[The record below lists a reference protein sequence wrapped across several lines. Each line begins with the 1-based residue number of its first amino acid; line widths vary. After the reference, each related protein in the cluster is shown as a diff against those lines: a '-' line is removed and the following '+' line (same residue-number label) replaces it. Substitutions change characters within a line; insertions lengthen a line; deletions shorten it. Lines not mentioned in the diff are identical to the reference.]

1 MAPVAS
7 GESQVQMTMVPTS
20 GPGPPGSAGSISL
33 GMLVDFI
40 IQRTYH
46 DLTVLSELLPRKTD
60 MERKIAIVQ
69 FAHRTRQL
77 FVRLL
82 ALVKWA
88 NSAAKVDKCAMIS
101 AFLDQQAMIFVDTA
115 DMLYRMV
122 RELVHARLPSFNIPH
137 AVDVLTTGTYPRLP
151 KCIRDR
157 IVPPDPITP
166 AERKATL
173 LRLNQIIQH
182 RLVTTDLPP
191 QLGNLTIANGRVKF
205 QVSHEFE
212 ATLTLMGDEPA
223 IPWRLL
229 GIKILVEDKDTGN
242 GTALVH
248 SLQVNYIHQLIQSRL
263 FADDRPLYDLYDCLH
278 SFCQSLQLEV
288 LHSQTQ
294 RLIHERWS
302 DHIRLEEY
310 TIGQSLTVS
319 YWRAQLVE
327 AAQNKLEIPVTHKLT
342 IAMHDNDKSRP
353 LQVKH
358 QPPLPSH
365 EPVQVDHAIK
375 SDCLSMEKL
384 LVQTVQARAYA
395 RLKELQLQIKA
406 HNRDDQSLI
415 CGIPPVLKI
424 PILYPCTEVEYMN
437 IVADLQTGMLQ
448 PMFYHGESH
457 LEEMEKNINSD
468 ASRTIRMVSDLR
480 FVIARRR
487 CQHTVLH
494 LPTVCHRKLHLENF
508 QSHPIS
514 KLSSH
519 KVYLRLTRHPGYYLV
534 VEFLEG
540 QQFYEIEYRY
550 HLLQLKDQSVKL
562 KAEGESSDSAVSSHA
577 GSLVTLD
584 PATFS
589 KEVGTATPGIKRKIS
604 IQHGHGGPQLK
615 RERVDAGEPS
625 MYLPDVAHL
634 ISVCDTQIPLISL
647 CQELGR
653 RGIPCQG
660 VQSEGYDVGLGVKL
674 LALPSLRGIPDHVV
688 FKLRSDCLG
697 CTFRLQG
704 KTSRVWTAELVFANC
719 QLVSTTQREQTSSRH
734 VYFTYDGLK
743 PESEPSSSNNT
754 ENANITLVMDK
765 FMQDWHS
772 IAEMY
777 ATVLDFARN
786 YKDPNRQLFQMVEV
800 KSFSYKRLTLSYGV
814 GRSSTVKIQWV
825 PGENGGSFKLG
836 LGMVGRVNNPNCH
849 MVVQSQLQEE
859 FNTHHNI
866 AQLIQV
872 LCETQ
877 SPLQSIIR
885 LPQTTIL
892 GCPNKPLSP
901 TQTFTILPQSSDHV
915 RIAFRNLYC
924 LDVHCRG
931 RNLVA
936 IRDGAYSLFDVS
948 KVVEGFT
955 PTQGLKAFLSMFE
968 DSMAHSRRR
977 SASEDDNP
985 PSPIGMDKL
994 DTYMTQ
1000 HQLHHQTTGASPLP
1014 RTQPSA
1020 YHPMN
1025 PMTPPTSHSNPATPA
1040 SPHTSML
1047 ATSQSYSTSPGS
1059 AYPLASP
1066 PQLTPQHPNP
1076 GAPITSAPTPS
1087 PSMLYGTPSPST
1099 FTSSSPSV
1107 RVPSPSSFVPAPSPQ
1122 SMGIHMGPSPA
1133 FMNPTG
1139 PPSPFHAGLTMPS
1152 PGTRNPW
1159 PGSPSMP
1166 GPSPVSRVG
1175 MASPGVG
1182 SSMLSP
1188 PSRILPQRSWAASIP
1203 TLLSHE
1209 AFATLMTPSP
1219 PPGVMGGPA
1228 AYLCCPLERFLG
1240 CVYMRRHL
1248 QRVIQGEES
1257 LHLLPSS
1264 EPGVILYHV
1273 ESINFRVQLNP
1284 STLQTLHLK
1293 ATPRP
1298 EAMEMWSREELNILE
1313 SFFDTKVVCP
1323 PYKANTLTAFG
1334 RLLCA
1339 PTAVLRDCIQLMRL
1353 ELFPDQALKWHL
1365 QWCLT
1370 IPPSGSPLAPPGTPA
1385 VVIRTKILFFIQ
1397 LTRMGMPPSQDST
1410 VVVPI
1415 LYDPSTNTTQQADI
1429 SNRAGA
1435 SGGAAP
1441 PNALSGMVGDMLK
1454 RWASFSQGQQGND
1467 CTIFPAIRD
1476 LLHNLIPQ

>member
-1 MAPVAS
+1 
-7 GESQVQMTMVPTS
+7 MVPS
-20 GPGPPGSAGSISL
+20 AGPGPPGSAGSISL

-212 ATLTLMGDEPA
+212 ATLTLMGDEPS

-508 QSHPIS
+508 QTHPIS

-550 HLLQLKDQSVKL
+550 HLLQLKDPGGKS
-562 KAEGESSDSAVSSHA
+562 EGESSDSAVSSHA

-589 KEVGTATPGIKRKIS
+589 KEVGTATPGIKRKVCA
-604 IQHGHGGPQLK
+604 LK

-660 VQSEGYDVGLGVKL
+660 VQSEGYDVGLSVKL

-688 FKLRSDCLG
+688 FKLKSDCLG

-704 KTSRVWTAELVFANC
+704 KTSRVWIAELVFANC
-719 QLVSTTQREQTSSRH
+719 PLVSTTQREQTSSRH

-743 PESEPSSSNNT
+743 PESEASTSNNT

-825 PGENGGSFKLG
+825 PEGNGGSFKLG

-915 RIAFRNLYC
+915 RIAFRNIYC

-985 PSPIGMDKL
+985 PSPIGM
-994 DTYMTQ
+994 
-1000 HQLHHQTTGASPLP
+1000 SCI
-1014 RTQPSA
+1014 
-1020 YHPMN
+1020 
-1025 PMTPPTSHSNPATPA
+1025 PTIC
-1040 SPHTSML
+1040 TS
-1047 ATSQSYSTSPGS
+1047 
-1059 AYPLASP
+1059 SP

-1139 PPSPFHAGLTMPS
+1139 KFTHSSLSPPSPFHAGLTMPS

-1166 GPSPVSRVG
+1166 GPSPASRVG
-1175 MASPGVG
+1175 MASPGKPPNHSLIGNMTHCHSPIGVG

-1257 LHLLPSS
+1257 LHLLQSS

-1397 LTRMGMPPSQDST
+1397 LTRMGMPPTQDST

-1415 LYDPSTNTTQQADI
+1415 LYDPSSNTTQQADI

-1435 SGGAAP
+1435 TGGPAP

-1476 LLHNLIPQ
+1476 LLHNLIPQCQ